1 MHIAHLLHGK
11 HMQTICVTNQKGG
24 CGKTVTAL
32 NLGAGLARRGHQVLI
47 VDLDPQAPIAPGLG
61 ATLCDDG
68 GQELLPIA
76 DAIKE
81 RKLGSIIVPTSTER
95 LFVAPGDTSLD
106 AQALQR
112 KPHSTLRRALAAVTQ
127 PFDFILLDTP
137 PNLDL
142 VTLNAIMAADWLILP
157 CDVDKESLMS
167 LKRTLEVVFEY
178 VEDREDIED
187 VESFYRVLV
196 TIYDQREKVMNR
208 WFEKQMGTQAAA
220 LFATR
225 IHRASA
231 FKKARTGGMSIFEY
245 VGQGP
250 GRSGEERR
258 AIEDFEKLSE
268 EVIAHAKRRVER
280 RHPVAHTAS

>member
-1 MHIAHLLHGK
+1 M
-11 HMQTICVTNQKGG
+11 
-24 CGKTVTAL
+24 
-32 NLGAGLARRGHQVLI
+32 LI

>member
-1 MHIAHLLHGK
+1 
-11 HMQTICVTNQKGG
+11 MQTICVTNQKGG

-32 NLGAGLARRGHQVLI
+32 NLGAGLARKGRKVLI

-61 ATLCDDG
+61 AVFSDES
-68 GQELLPIA
+68 GQDLLPIA

-81 RKLGSIIVPTSTER
+81 RKLDIIIVPTSTEG
-95 LFVAPGDTSLD
+95 LFVAPGDPSLD

-127 PFDFILLDTP
+127 PFDFVLLDTP

-178 VEDREDIED
+178 VEDRDDVED

-208 WFEKQMGTQAAA
+208 WFEKQMGTQVAA
-220 LFATR
+220 LFHTR

-231 FKKARTGGMSIFEY
+231 FKKARTSGTSIFDY
-245 VGQGP
+245 VGQGQS
-250 GRSGEERR
+250 RSGEERR

-268 EVIAHAKRRVER
+268 EVIAHAERRTKH
-280 RHPVAHTAS
+280 RHPVANTAS

>member
-1 MHIAHLLHGK
+1 
-11 HMQTICVTNQKGG
+11 MQTICVTNQKGG

-32 NLGAGLARRGHQVLI
+32 NLGAGLARTGRRVLI

-61 ATLCDDG
+61 ATFSDEDE
-68 GQELLPIA
+68 QSLLPIA
-76 DAIKE
+76 HAIKE
-81 RKLGSIIVPTSTER
+81 RKLSGIIVPTSTEG

-106 AQALQR
+106 AQTLQR
-112 KPHSTLRRALAAVTQ
+112 KPHSTLRRALRAITE

-178 VEDREDIED
+178 VEDRDDVED
-187 VESFYRVLV
+187 VELFYRVLV

-208 WFEKQMGTQAAA
+208 WFEKQMGTQNDI
-220 LFATR
+220 LFHTR

-231 FKKARTGGMSIFEY
+231 FKKARTGGMSIFDY
-245 VGQGP
+245 VGH
-250 GRSGEERR
+250 GRSVEERR
-258 AIEDFEKLSE
+258 AIEDFENLSE
-268 EVIAHAKRRVER
+268 EVIAHAKRRTEH
-280 RHPVAHTAS
+280 RHPVANTAS